1 MNTLAQKFSQKW
13 WVFGLALL
21 VALSLLLNTAAQAK
35 AASSDDATAFWNG
48 SAGLFSP
55 DAIYTLTNAANG
67 NAVAIYDRGENG
79 QLRLTSW
86 VFTGGNGTGANLGSQ
101 QALTLEN
108 GWVFAV
114 NAGSNTISV
123 LKALPYGLY
132 LTDTVNSG
140 GVLPVSVTAH
150 DDMVYVLNAGDANNT
165 NNITG
170 FRLNRFGKLAKIENS
185 TQPLSD
191 KAVGPAQVAF
201 SPNGRILVVT
211 EKGTNKLD
219 SYVVNRA
226 GQATN
231 HKVTNSAGTTPF
243 GFSFDGNTRIVV
255 SEAFGGAVNGS
266 AASSYK
272 VSDNGDLTVA
282 SASVATHQ
290 TAACWVVV
298 TPNGKFAYTG
308 NPTSDSLT
316 GYTVAENGQISL
328 LNSDGKTGSTA
339 AGSAPEDM
347 VVSRDGKFLYALDV
361 KVGKISG
368 FSIGSNGQL
377 TSIGDFGGLPTSS
390 VGLTGR

>member
-1 MNTLAQKFSQKW
+1 M
-13 WVFGLALL
+13 
-21 VALSLLLNTAAQAK
+21 
-35 AASSDDATAFWNG
+35 
-48 SAGLFSP
+48 
-55 DAIYTLTNAANG
+55 
-67 NAVAIYDRGENG
+67 
-79 QLRLTSW
+79 
-86 VFTGGNGTGANLGSQ
+86 
-101 QALTLEN
+101 EN

-132 LTDTVNSG
+132 LTDTVDSG
-140 GVLPVSVTAH
+140 GVLPISVTAN
-150 DDMVYVLNAGDANNT
+150 DDTVYVLNAGDANHA

-170 FRLNRFGKLAKIENS
+170 FHLNRSGKLAKIENS

-219 SYVVNRA
+219 SYVVNRF

-272 VSDNGDLTVA
+272 VSENGDLTVA

-290 TAACWVVV
+290 TAACWVAV

-316 GYTVAENGQISL
+316 GYAVAENGQISL
-328 LNSDGKTGSTA
+328 LNSDGKTGSTV

-347 VVSRDGKFLYALDV
+347 VVSRDGRFLYTLDV
-361 KVGKISG
+361 KAGKISG
-368 FSIGSNGQL
+368 FQIAPNGQL
-377 TSIGDFGGLPTSS
+377 TAIGDFGGLPLGS